1 MASFAPTDGGFVLQ
15 NDAGEFTVYTAL
27 FQAGGKVAG
36 PGYVARWAGP
46 DGQLLVDG
54 LEAGFVSAN
63 DPEIGGIGI
72 PAWHHFRA
80 NGEANIWNRGW
91 EINPLRGAPCGV
103 NASRVLD
110 GPRLDG
116 TATCG

>member
-80 NGEANIWNRGW
+80 NGEATSGIEAGRST
-91 EINPLRGAPCGV
+91 RCAAPP
-103 NASRVLD
+103 AE
-110 GPRLDG
+110 
-116 TATCG
+116 